1 MLVTHGIQYL
11 AYTDHIIVMTE
22 GHISEAGHYE
32 ELLSHK
38 GAFARLITT
47 FLAQDDDSDDAQ
59 NEERKSQ
66 SLWVV

>member
-1 MLVTHGIQYL
+1 
-11 AYTDHIIVMTE
+11 MTE